1 MLAAKGFISRDEYA
15 NFRQLH
21 SILQG
26 HPDAKKVPGVDASTG
41 SLGQGVSIAVGM
53 ALGAKH
59 LGKDTKV
66 FALVGDGESQE
77 GQIWEAYMAAAHY
90 KLDNL
95 TVIIDNNGLQI
106 DGSNDQVMSLGDL
119 GAKLRAFGRQRSRRG
134 GGRALEADDARQA
147 QGDPRPHGQG
157 QGRFV
162 HGKSSRLARQGAQR
176 RAARSGFEG
185 IGGLTNMADKIATR
199 QAYGEALI
207 ELVEKNDKVVVL
219 DADLANAT
227 QTCKVAKAHPEK
239 FYNFGIAEANMV
251 DAAAGMST
259 MGLVPFCSTFA
270 MFAAGR
276 AYEQIRNSVAYPH
289 FNVKICATHAGVSV
303 GEDGGSH
310 QCIEDLALMRVIPGM
325 TVLCP
330 ADANEA
336 KAATMAIA
344 DFDGP
349 VYMRLARL
357 ATPVFEGD
365 MVKPF
370 VLGKANVLREGKDVA
385 IFATG
390 LMVNE
395 SLMAAEA
402 LAKDGIDAAV
412 INVHTIKPIDAECV
426 TAWAEKCG
434 KVITV
439 EEHSVIGGLG
449 DAVADVLMGKVNC
462 KFHKIGVNDRFGQ
475 SGKAADVLREY
486 GLTADQI
493 AATIKAN
500 I

>member
-1 MLAAKGFISRDEYA
+1 
-15 NFRQLH
+15 
-21 SILQG
+21 
-26 HPDAKKVPGVDASTG
+26 
-41 SLGQGVSIAVGM
+41 
-53 ALGAKH
+53 
-59 LGKDTKV
+59 
-66 FALVGDGESQE
+66 
-77 GQIWEAYMAAAHY
+77 
-90 KLDNL
+90 
-95 TVIIDNNGLQI
+95 
-106 DGSNDQVMSLGDL
+106 MS
-119 GAKLRAFGRQRSRRG
+119 
-134 GGRALEADDARQA
+134 E
-147 QGDPRPHGQG
+147 
-157 QGRFV
+157 
-162 HGKSSRLARQGAQR
+162 
-176 RAARSGFEG
+176 
-185 IGGLTNMADKIATR
+185 KIATR
-199 QAYGEALI
+199 EAYGKA
-207 ELVEKNDKVVVL
+207 LVELGAVNDKVVVL
-219 DADLANAT
+219 DADLAGAT
-227 QTCKVAKAHPEK
+227 MTKHFKAAYPER
-239 FYNFGIAEANMV
+239 FFDCGIAEANMMNIG
-251 DAAAGMST
+251 AGLST

-270 MFAAGR
+270 MFGAGR
-276 AYEQIRNSVAYPH
+276 AYEQIRNSIAYPH

-310 QCIEDLALMRVIPGM
+310 QCIEDIALMRVIPGM
-325 TVLCP
+325 TVICP

-344 DFDGP
+344 EMNGP

-370 VLGKANVLREGKDVA
+370 EIGKANVLREGKDVA

-390 LMVNE
+390 LMVSE
-395 SLMAAEA
+395 SLAAAEK
-402 LAKDGIDAAV
+402 LAKEGIDAAV
-412 INVHTIKPIDAECV
+412 INIHTIKPIDAACV
-426 TAWAEKCG
+426 TEWAEKCG

-493 AATIKAN
+493 AETVKAN

>member
-1 MLAAKGFISRDEYA
+1 
-15 NFRQLH
+15 
-21 SILQG
+21 
-26 HPDAKKVPGVDASTG
+26 
-41 SLGQGVSIAVGM
+41 
-53 ALGAKH
+53 
-59 LGKDTKV
+59 
-66 FALVGDGESQE
+66 
-77 GQIWEAYMAAAHY
+77 
-90 KLDNL
+90 
-95 TVIIDNNGLQI
+95 
-106 DGSNDQVMSLGDL
+106 
-119 GAKLRAFGRQRSRRG
+119 
-134 GGRALEADDARQA
+134 
-147 QGDPRPHGQG
+147 
-157 QGRFV
+157 
-162 HGKSSRLARQGAQR
+162 
-176 RAARSGFEG
+176 
-185 IGGLTNMADKIATR
+185 MADKIATR

-239 FYNFGIAEANMV
+239 FYNCGIAEANMV
-251 DAAAGMST
+251 DIAAGMST
-259 MGLVPFCSTFA
+259 MGLIPYCSSFA

-289 FNVKICATHAGVSV
+289 FNVKVCATHAGVSV

-310 QCIEDLALMRVIPGM
+310 QCIEDLALMRAIPGM
-325 TVLCP
+325 TVICP

-344 DFDGP
+344 DFEGP

-370 VLGKANVLREGKDVA
+370 EIGKANVLREGKDVA

-402 LAKDGIDAAV
+402 LASEGIDAAV
-412 INVHTIKPIDAECV
+412 INIHTIKPIDRELVVKSALK
-426 TAWAEKCG
+426 TG
-434 KVITV
+434 KVVTV

-449 DAVADVLMGKVNC
+449 SAVCDVLCEEAPTKVL
-462 KFHKIGVNDRFGQ
+462 KIGVNDVFGE
-475 SGKAADVLREY
+475 SGPALELLHKYELDAEGIYKKVKAFV
-486 GLTADQI
+486 
-493 AATIKAN
+493 K
-500 I
+500 